1 MMSFLEGR
9 SQFTSHE
16 LLKTSSL
23 RTIRL
28 EGLSEHHDRVK
39 SKIHRWI
46 QKKFKC
52 SKLNG
57 LDLYTVWAAGDS
69 FGSTAVNSNRWNTF
83 AVFKLVY
90 IKFHMN
96 KMLNFYLLVG
106 WKLSLRNC
114 IWESQRNVVVIVMH
128 NIKNHEL
135 RTRIEIPND
144 FQSNNLSIQNW
155 NEILTHNL
163 IILR

>member
-96 KMLNFYLLVG
+96 KMLNIYYYLWDENYHWEIAFESLREM
-106 WKLSLRNC
+106 WSLLLCITSKIMNYELESKYPMISNQIIYLFKIETKLSRT
-114 IWESQRNVVVIVMH
+114 IW
-128 NIKNHEL
+128 
-135 RTRIEIPND
+135 
-144 FQSNNLSIQNW
+144 
-155 NEILTHNL
+155 
-163 IILR
+163 